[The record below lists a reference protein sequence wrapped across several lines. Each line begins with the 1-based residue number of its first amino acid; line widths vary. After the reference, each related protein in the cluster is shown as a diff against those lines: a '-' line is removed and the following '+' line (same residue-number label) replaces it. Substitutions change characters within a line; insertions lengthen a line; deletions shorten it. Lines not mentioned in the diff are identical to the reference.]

1 MWSHQRL
8 FRQAM
13 LHCSEP
19 SAINLSV
26 LQADWQTVIV
36 SKVGGYQMVT
46 SLAESIHVQMPD
58 LPEQNSSGSAFCESC
73 VSSAYFWKSHPWSET
88 VSDRGWEQ
96 SWTVWYSIH
105 KGAWSRHSAINK
117 IKLCDTPYARGL
129 GADTVPSTK
138 SNCGILHTQG
148 GLEQT
153 QCHQQNQTVG
163 YSIRKGAW
171 SRHSAINKIKLW
183 DTPYARGLGADTVPA
198 TATDWLVMDMGCKL
212 LKQHLKLLRSPEE
225 WNDQVCWMLCWGPIW
240 QSKWQA
246 SHPPSLIGS
255 QEHSAQQVSM
265 LWSFL

>member
-117 IKLCDTPYARGL
+117 IKL
-129 GADTVPSTK
+129 
-138 SNCGILHTQG
+138 
-148 GLEQT
+148 
-153 QCHQQNQTVG
+153 
-163 YSIRKGAW
+163 
-171 SRHSAINKIKLW
+171 W